1 MTRLP
6 QIGGDKGNWG
16 EILND
21 FLSQSHNLDGSL
33 KAASI
38 PESALSNDLQA
49 KINAAVSGTAPDA
62 SASTKGIV
70 RLTGDLSGTADS
82 PSVTAGAITNA
93 HINASAAIAQSK
105 IANLT
110 SDLASKASTADL
122 STGLAAKAN
131 TAHSHTASQISDST
145 ATGRSVLMATDA
157 ATARTAIGAGTSN
170 LALGTTSTTAKA
182 GDYTPT
188 KVDVG
193 LGNVDNTSDLNK
205 PVSTAQAAAIAAVS
219 PVTVYTL
226 SRPGTLTTA
235 AGTAKLPLL
244 RSGTIQNIM
253 LSLGATANAD
263 VIVDCNLN
271 GTTVFA
277 NANNRPRVTAGQ
289 FVSTKTAVGITA
301 TAGQYLTID
310 VDQVGGPAPIT
321 FVGNSAGTNPVNQN
335 NVSIVRPSGSQT
347 GDLHVASIVTTVGG
361 TVGSTTEPA
370 TVVTAPTN
378 WVELGTP
385 QRSAHKGTAR
395 DLEMHLY
402 YWIDDGSNAGPFVF
416 TATQPS
422 SNAYIKGT
430 VSAYRNALSV
440 ATHAKATPTISN
452 STWTAPSVTPS
463 QVNSMLIVFLG
474 MIDGTITGL
483 TVPNMTAES
492 GSSAVNVATADQLL
506 STTTATGAI
515 AIAATTSNTPP
526 VVSASVVLN
535 PNVVPG
541 GTGSDLTV
549 AIEYQG

>member
-33 KAASI
+33 KAASV
-38 PESALSNDLQA
+38 PEAALSTDLQA
-49 KINAAVSGTAPDA
+49 KLNAAVSGTAPDA
-62 SASTKGIV
+62 SASTKGLV

-82 PSVTAGAITNA
+82 PSVAAGAITNA
-93 HINASAAIAQSK
+93 HISASAAITQSK
-105 IANLT
+105 VANLT
-110 SDLASKASTADL
+110 TDLASKASTTDL
-122 STGLAAKAN
+122 STGLAGKAN
-131 TAHSHTASQISDST
+131 TAHTHTASQISDST
-145 ATGRSVLMATDA
+145 TTGRSLLMATDA
-157 ATARTAIGAGTSN
+157 TAARTAIGAGTSN
-170 LALGTTSTTAKA
+170 LTLGTTSTTAKA
-182 GDYTPT
+182 GDYVPT
-188 KVDVG
+188 KADVG
-193 LGNVDNTSDLNK
+193 LSNVDNTSDVNK

-226 SRPGTLTTA
+226 SRPGTLAVA

-289 FVSTKTAVGITA
+289 LISAKTAVGVAA

-310 VDQVGGPAPIT
+310 VDQVGGPSPIT
-321 FVGNSAGTNPVNQN
+321 FVGYSFGTNTSNQI
-335 NVSIVRPSGSQT
+335 SSAVRPTGTQT
-347 GDLHVASIVTTVGG
+347 GDIHIASVVTTVGG

-370 TVVTAPTN
+370 TVVTAPIS
-378 WVELGTP
+378 WVELGSP
-385 QRSAHKGTAR
+385 QRSAHKASNR
-395 DLEMHLY
+395 DTEMHLY

-422 SNAYIKGT
+422 SNAYIKST
-430 VSAYRNALSV
+430 VATYRNASSV
-440 ATHAKATPTISN
+440 ATHAKATPTVSN
-452 STWTAPSVTPS
+452 SSWTAPSVTPA
-463 QVNSMLIVFLG
+463 QANSLLIVFLG
-474 MIDGTITGL
+474 MIDSTVSAATIS
-483 TVPNMTAES
+483 NMTVRTADLS
-492 GSSAVNVATADQLL
+492 YVMVADQLL
-506 STTTATGAI
+506 SGTSGTGNI
-515 AIAATTSNTPP
+515 AIAGTATNTPT
-526 VVSASVVLN
+526 VVSASVILN
-535 PNVVPG
+535 PNAIATG
-541 GTGSDLTV
+541 IGSDLTV